1 MESNLVAE
9 DPDGVLQGR
18 PTDDRLRRRQEKDVP
33 VEVVLMKKIV
43 MNKHS
48 SLHQ

>member
-1 MESNLVAE
+1 MAE

-33 VEVVLMKKIV
+33 VEVVLVKFFILT
-43 MNKHS
+43 NTLAYIS
-48 SLHQ
+48 N